1 MPPSVDFTALAT
13 PADFSLPSPLPVHF
27 LPGAVV
33 HTFGAAAA
41 RYLVKFSVV
50 PDSSERKKT
59 LIAVEGSLTPGL
71 IAAMAGSF
79 HLVIW
84 PRKILA
90 VTSGVRMSLST
101 PATLQDTAIGPVT

>member
-27 LPGAVV
+27 LPGAAV

-50 PDSSERKKT
+50 PDSAERKET
-59 LIAVEGSLTPGL
+59 LLAVAGSVTPGL
-71 IAAMAGSF
+71 TLAMAGSF
-79 HLVIW
+79 HVVIW

-90 VTSGVRMSLST
+90 GTSGVRMSLST
-101 PATLQDTAIGPVT
+101 PFSLYATAIGPV